1 LGLHKICKQKFM
13 FGFIVSVAPD
23 CGNFNVKLY
32 FSGCCFFFASSSS
45 GLSPD
50 GLVMLNYAYDVQCIG
65 LFWSSTDKLESIMPT
80 SYHVMHKLDVNY
92 LRSLCCQTSDL
103 VCIRWM
109 PIINEACVAKL
120 TVLVIYYCLC
130 SILVVADLD
139 PIKNMS
145 RYIQINDN

>member
-1 LGLHKICKQKFM
+1 MSISEIFIEGDRDRGVICIRFMLARLHMLMLVLEIGIPVMSVILSYSLKLECLAGCLEKILWCPFSCITLGLDIICKQKFM

-65 LFWSSTDKLESIMPT
+65 LF
-80 SYHVMHKLDVNY
+80 
-92 LRSLCCQTSDL
+92 
-103 VCIRWM
+103 
-109 PIINEACVAKL
+109 
-120 TVLVIYYCLC
+120 
-130 SILVVADLD
+130 
-139 PIKNMS
+139 
-145 RYIQINDN
+145 